1 MHERNRIFAEV
12 ESVAQQRLVEFQ
24 RLLDAKKHKE
34 LQQLLDTWVLAEIRA
49 AKFRQ
54 SAVDA
59 AVAAHDPSQSMV
71 LGLRS
76 ENNGIPAVPHS
87 GGTGQPQIVPG
98 DGR

>member
-12 ESVAQQRLVEFQ
+12 DSVAQQRLVEFQ
-24 RLLDAKKHKE
+24 QLLQERKHVE
-34 LQQLLDTWVLAEIRA
+34 LQHLLDTWVLAEIRA

-59 AVAAHDPSQSMV
+59 AVAAHNPSRSMV

-87 GGTGQPQIVPG
+87 GGTRHPQVVQG